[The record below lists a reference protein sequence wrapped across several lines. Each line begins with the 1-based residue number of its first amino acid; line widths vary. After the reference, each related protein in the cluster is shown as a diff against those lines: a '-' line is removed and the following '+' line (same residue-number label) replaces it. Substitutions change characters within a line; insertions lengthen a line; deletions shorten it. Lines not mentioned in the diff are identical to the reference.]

1 MVIFAQNADRQ
12 KKFSVDILELDIVIQ
27 LTTDKS
33 KESGLKR
40 QPTKCLLNGA
50 VMCYSKCYLRS
61 IFSFMGQDA
70 ASKSH
75 HCANTNVG
83 GHTRQERLY
92 QLTQDI

>member
-40 QPTKCLLNGA
+40 QPTKVTVA
-50 VMCYSKCYLRS
+50 
-61 IFSFMGQDA
+61 
-70 ASKSH
+70 
-75 HCANTNVG
+75 
-83 GHTRQERLY
+83 
-92 QLTQDI
+92 QL